1 MGARGSSE
9 IGIREDTMSTFNLDD
24 YIRKVPDF
32 PKKGVLFY
40 DITSILAKP
49 EAFLFC
55 IDSMVALYKNK
66 SIDAVAAIE
75 ARGFLFA
82 APLAANMKV
91 PLIPIRKKG
100 KLPGVTLSKKYDLE
114 YAQAE
119 IEVHREDIPAGKNIL
134 LMDDLIAT
142 GGTLNAA
149 RSLIEAGGAHVPEIF
164 GIVGLPFLN
173 YEKILA
179 PTPITTLIQYHGE

>member
-1 MGARGSSE
+1 MAA
-9 IGIREDTMSTFNLDD
+9 FNLDD

-32 PKKGVLFY
+32 PKKGILFY
-40 DITSILAKP
+40 DITSVLAAPK
-49 EAFLFC
+49 AFKYC
-55 IDSMVALYKNK
+55 IDKMVEIFKGK
-66 SIDAVAAIE
+66 QIDAVAAIE

-82 APLAANMKV
+82 APFAAVMGI

-119 IEVHREDIPAGKNIL
+119 IEVHSADVPRGKRVLIT
-134 LMDDLIAT
+134 DDLIAT

-149 RSLIEAGGAHVPEIF
+149 RSLLVEGGAEVPEFF

-173 YEKILA
+173 YRQILE
-179 PTPITTLIQYHGE
+179 PTPVTTLLTYDSE

>member
-1 MGARGSSE
+1 
-9 IGIREDTMSTFNLDD
+9 MSKFNLDD

-32 PKKGVLFY
+32 PKKGILFY
-40 DITSILAKP
+40 DITSILASP
-49 EAFLFC
+49 VAFQHC
-55 IDSMVALYKNK
+55 IDSMVSIYKDK

-82 APLAANMKV
+82 APFAIIMKI

-100 KLPGVTLSKKYDLE
+100 KLPGITLSKKYILE

-119 IEVHREDIPAGKNIL
+119 IEVHREDVPIGKRVLI
-134 LMDDLIAT
+134 MDDLIAT
-142 GGTLNAA
+142 GGTLGAA
-149 RSLIEAGGAHVPEIF
+149 RALLEAGGAKVPEIF
-164 GIVGLPFLN
+164 GVLGLPFLG

-179 PTPITTLIQYHGE
+179 PTPVTTLIRYNNEKLSPA

>member
-1 MGARGSSE
+1 MSSL
-9 IGIREDTMSTFNLDD
+9 NLDE

-40 DITSILAKP
+40 DITSILAAP
-49 EAFLFC
+49 IAFQYC
-55 IDSMVALYKNK
+55 IDRMVEIYKDK
-66 SIDAVAAIE
+66 KIDAVAAIE

-82 APLAANMKV
+82 APFAARMGI

-100 KLPGVTLSKKYDLE
+100 KLPGITLSKKYDLE

-119 IEVHREDIPAGKNIL
+119 IEVHHEDVPKGKRVL
-134 LMDDLIAT
+134 LTDDLIAT

-149 RSLIEAGGAHVPEIF
+149 RALLTQGGAEVPEIF
-164 GIVGLPFLN
+164 GVVGLPFLN
-173 YEKILA
+173 YHKALD
-179 PTPITTLIQYHGE
+179 PTPVTTLINYDSE

>member
-1 MGARGSSE
+1 MASL
-9 IGIREDTMSTFNLDD
+9 NLDD

-32 PKKGVLFY
+32 PKKGILFY
-40 DITSILAKP
+40 DITSVLTVP
-49 EAFLFC
+49 QAFKYC
-55 IDSMVALYKNK
+55 IDKMAEIYSEKK
-66 SIDAVAAIE
+66 IDAVAAIE

-82 APLAANMKV
+82 APFAYRMSI
-91 PLIPIRKKG
+91 PIIPIRKKG

-119 IEVHREDIPAGKNIL
+119 IEVHSADVPKGKRVL
-134 LMDDLIAT
+134 LTDDLIAT

-149 RSLIEAGGAHVPEIF
+149 RSLLIEGGAEVPEIF

-173 YEKILA
+173 YQKVLD
-179 PTPITTLIQYHGE
+179 PTPVTTLIDYHAE